1 MRYQWK
7 LNTSSENEKFVKGI
21 PLLALEIVSTLIEV
35 NPAIED
41 LKSFAKISLIGLT
54 QPIMLLLGE

>member
-41 LKSFAKISLIGLT
+41 PKLFAKISLIGPT